1 MRTRDLALI
10 VVAFLGIAG
19 GVFLP
24 HVGGVFTPATVYM
37 MMAILY
43 LAFLR
48 IDFAALFRLG
58 RADLVELAWW
68 SLIKLLLLPVGLWL
82 IFHWLAPGWSLP
94 VLLLSG
100 VSAGVTA
107 PFFSQMLGGNASRTL
122 QLTVLTSVLVPL
134 TLPALVKLLAGAEI
148 HIPFLHMARMLAQ
161 VIFIPLV
168 LAWLTRRLAPALVGL
183 LGRVQFPLVL
193 ASFFFINLGVFALY
207 SSFFFSQSHQVLAAL
222 VIACGLALVY
232 FAVVWLMGALSG
244 WRMDII
250 SCGSGLIF
258 VNNVLIVVFAAN
270 FFGPRNPLLAA
281 LYLVPLYVMLLPLR
295 LLASRQGKAHPP
307 GDKP

>member
-1 MRTRDLALI
+1 MRSRDLALI
-10 VVAFLGIAG
+10 IVAFLGIAG

-24 HVGGVFTPATVYM
+24 DMAGIFSPATVYM

-48 IDFAALFRLG
+48 IDFAGLIRLNKADLGEMVWWSIIKLFLLPIALWYLFR
-58 RADLVELAWW
+58 
-68 SLIKLLLLPVGLWL
+68 
-82 IFHWLAPGWSLP
+82 WLAPGWALP

-107 PFFSQMLGGNASRTL
+107 PFFSQMLGGNAGRTL
-122 QLTVLTSVLVPL
+122 QLTVLTSVVVPL

-148 HIPFLHMARMLAQ
+148 NIPFTHMARMLAQ
-161 VIFIPLV
+161 VILVPLV
-168 LAWLTRRLAPALVGL
+168 LAWLTLRFIPALADA
-183 LGRVQFPLVL
+183 LGKVQFALVL
-193 ASFFFINLGVFALY
+193 ASFFFINLGVFA
-207 SSFFFSQSHQVLAAL
+207 SFSTFFFSQAEQVLAAAG
-222 VIACGLALVY
+222 IACGLAVLY
-232 FAVVWLMGALSG
+232 LGVVWIAGPISG
-244 WRMDII
+244 WRMDLI

-258 VNNVLIVVFAAN
+258 INNVLIVVFAAN

-281 LYLVPLYVMLLPLR
+281 LYLLPLYVMLLPLR
-295 LLASRQGKAHPP
+295 VVADRQKRAAAR

>member
-1 MRTRDLALI
+1 MRSRDLALI

-24 HVGGVFTPATVYM
+24 QLGGVFTPATVYM

-48 IDFAALFRLG
+48 IDFATLFHLG
-58 RADLVELAWW
+58 RSELVELAWW
-68 SLIKLLLLPVGLWL
+68 SLIKLLLLPLGLWL
-82 IFHWLAPGWSLP
+82 IVHWLAPGWSLP

-148 HIPFLHMARMLAQ
+148 NIPFLHMARMLAQ

-168 LAWLTRRLAPALVGL
+168 LAWLTRRLAPGL
-183 LGRVQFPLVL
+183 MFFLGKVQFPLVL

-207 SSFFFSQSHQVLAAL
+207 SSFFFSQADQVLTAL
-222 VIACGLALVY
+222 LLTCALAGVY
-232 FAVVWLMGALSG
+232 FAVVWLMGPLSG
-244 WRMDII
+244 WRMDLI
-250 SCGSGLIF
+250 SAGSGLIF
-258 VNNVLIVVFAAN
+258 INNVLIVVFAAN

-295 LLASRQGKAHPP
+295 LLAARQARSHPS
-307 GDKP
+307 GD

>member
-1 MRTRDLALI
+1 LRSRDLALI
-10 VVAFLGIAG
+10 IVAFLGIAG

-24 HVGGVFTPATVYM
+24 GPSGIFTPATVYM

-48 IDFAALFRLG
+48 IDFGALFRLNK
-58 RADLVELAWW
+58 ADFTEMAWW
-68 SLIKLLLLPVGLWL
+68 SVIKLFLLPIALWYL
-82 IFHWLAPGWSLP
+82 FRWLAPGWALP

-148 HIPFLHMARMLAQ
+148 DIPFAHMARMLAQ
-161 VIFIPLV
+161 VIFVPLV
-168 LAWLTRRLAPALVGL
+168 LAWLTLRLLPALADA

-193 ASFFFINLGVFALY
+193 ASFFFINLGVFAQF
-207 SSFFFSQSHQVLAAL
+207 STFFFSQSEQVLAAL
-222 VIACGLALVY
+222 GIACGLAALY
-232 FAVVWLMGALSG
+232 LGVVWLMGPLSG
-244 WRMDII
+244 WRMDLI

-270 FFGPRNPLLAA
+270 FFGPRNPLLSA
-281 LYLVPLYVMLLPLR
+281 LYLLPLYVMLLPLR
-295 LLASRQGKAHPP
+295 ALANRQKRATTTGV
-307 GDKP
+307 KP